1 MPEVMKEQNDLHFVG
16 QVTLKAVIVRGDEI
30 LINRS
35 SIPDGMWE
43 LPGGRMHTDE
53 EPESA
58 LRREV
63 REEIGIEIHIGNVI
77 HVEQFLRVMPS
88 ASIPTFLV
96 AYTAKP
102 VDPEKEFLSP
112 DDGGQEARWVHR
124 NDIKKYPKYEYCD
137 RALEKYFSSKTV

>member
-1 MPEVMKEQNDLHFVG
+1 MKENADQHFVG
-16 QVTLKAVIVRGDEI
+16 QVTLKAIIARGDEI

-35 SIPDGMWE
+35 SIADGMWE
-43 LPGGRMHTDE
+43 LPGGRMHIDE

-77 HVEQFLRVMPS
+77 HMEQFLRVMPS

-96 AYTAKP
+96 AFAAIP
-102 VDPEKEFLSP
+102 VDPEKKFSP
-112 DDGGQEARWVHR
+112 SDDEVQEARWVHK
-124 NDIKKYPKYEYCD
+124 DDLKKYSKYEYCD
-137 RALEKYFSSKTV
+137 RALEKYFSAKTM